1 MTPEPENGEKKGK
14 ILLVEDNYMNQVL
27 VTEILTIN
35 GYDVVDAKTGTDAI
49 KVFNEERP
57 DLVLMDLHLPGMDGV
72 TATRIIKADSA
83 NKGVPILA
91 LTASGLEGEEE
102 SILSKGFDGYVS
114 KPIEVQKLLDAISGG
129 LSRGGGTSD

>member
-1 MTPEPENGEKKGK
+1 MTPETDTESTDKKTK

-27 VTEILTIN
+27 VTEILTLN
-35 GYDVVDAKTGTDAI
+35 GYDIVDAKTGTEAI

-57 DLVLMDLHLPGMDGV
+57 ALVLMDLHLPGMDGV

-83 NKGVPILA
+83 NKDIPILA
-91 LTASGLEGEEE
+91 LTASGMEGEED

-114 KPIEVQKLLDAISGG
+114 KPIEVQKLLNAISEG
-129 LSRGGGTSD
+129 LGKGASD

>member
-1 MTPEPENGEKKGK
+1 MTPETDTESTGKKVK

-27 VTEILTIN
+27 VTEILTLN
-35 GYDVVDAKTGTDAI
+35 GYDIVDAKTGTEAI

-57 DLVLMDLHLPGMDGV
+57 ALVLMDLHLPGMDGV

-83 NKGVPILA
+83 NKDIPILA
-91 LTASGLEGEEE
+91 LTASGMEGEEE

-114 KPIEVQKLLDAISGG
+114 KPIEVQKLLDAISEG
-129 LSRGGGTSD
+129 LGRGASD